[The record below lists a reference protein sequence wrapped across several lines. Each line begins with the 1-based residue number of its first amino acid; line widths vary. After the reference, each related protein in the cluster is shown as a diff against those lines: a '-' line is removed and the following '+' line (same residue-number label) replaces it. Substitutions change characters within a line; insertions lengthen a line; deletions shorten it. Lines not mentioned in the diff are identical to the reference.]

1 MFDTLFRGVTEAA
14 QDNKWYG
21 MYARHVNN
29 GHNQNFFQEIMD
41 ACAPTPR
48 SKAHDAPAATASP
61 REHTRRFGT
70 MSSLHAAA
78 EPSRVRVAQH
88 QALSWRPKVIV
99 TRHINWDDV
108 DYIITN
114 IQKCSQP
121 ELREY
126 RDIIDSLIDLYD
138 DYGHPNT
145 TDDLTALGS
154 KRNQIAYNL
163 YERSGKPKHSR
174 PELGMRLIKAGYDQA
189 PDSPN
194 GRIRVYH
201 PLLSTERLYV
211 DFMGNVPLTT
221 QLRDIK
227 NYRQTPAPAVV
238 VMQPA
243 PRSTVH
249 QQASF
254 YLLFKGGNVPAS

>member
-1 MFDTLFRGVTEAA
+1 
-14 QDNKWYG
+14 
-21 MYARHVNN
+21 MYASHVNN

-48 SKAHDAPAATASP
+48 SKAHDAPAAATP
-61 REHTRRFGT
+61 QRERQRYGD
-70 MSSLHAAA
+70 MASLHAAA
-78 EPSRVRVAQH
+78 KSRVSVAH
-88 QALSWRPKVIV
+88 RTPTWRPKVIV
-99 TRHINWDDV
+99 AHHINWDDV

-114 IQKCSQP
+114 IQTCSQP
-121 ELREY
+121 QLREY
-126 RDIIDSLIDLYD
+126 REIIDSLIDLYD
-138 DYGHPNT
+138 YYGHPNN

-201 PLLSTERLYV
+201 PFLSTERLYV
-211 DFMGNVPLTT
+211 DFMGNETLTT

-238 VMQPA
+238 VMRPA
-243 PRSTVH
+243 QTPRSTVH
-249 QQASF
+249 QRASF

>member
-1 MFDTLFRGVTEAA
+1 MFDTLFRGVTYAA

-48 SKAHDAPAATASP
+48 SKAHDAPAAATP
-61 REHTRRFGT
+61 QRERQRYGD
-70 MSSLHAAA
+70 MASLHAAA
-78 EPSRVRVAQH
+78 KSRVSVAH
-88 QALSWRPKVIV
+88 RTPTWRPKVIV
-99 TRHINWDDV
+99 AHHINWDDV

-126 RDIIDSLIDLYD
+126 RDIIDNLIDLYD
-138 DYGHPNT
+138 DYGHPYNT
-145 TDDLTALGS
+145 MIDDLQAFGF
-154 KRNQIAYNL
+154 KRNLIAYNL
-163 YERSGKPKHSR
+163 YERNGMQPPPPR
-174 PELGMRLIKAGYDQA
+174 PELGIRLIKAGYVQA
-189 PDSPN
+189 SDSSN
-194 GRIRVYH
+194 VRIHVYRPH
-201 PLLSTERLYV
+201 LFKTERLYV
-211 DFMGNVPLTT
+211 YFFKGNVTLRT
-221 QLRDIK
+221 QLRDIEK
-227 NYRQTPAPAVV
+227 SRTPP
-238 VMQPA
+238 

>member
-1 MFDTLFRGVTEAA
+1 MFDALFKGVTDAA

-21 MYARHVNN
+21 MYASHVNN

-121 ELREY
+121 ELRKY

-138 DYGHPNT
+138 DYGHPNNT
-145 TDDLTALGS
+145 MIDDLQAFGF
-154 KRNQIAYNL
+154 KRNLIAYNL
-163 YERSGKPKHSR
+163 YERNGMQPPPPR
-174 PELGMRLIKAGYDQA
+174 PELGIRLIKAGYVQA
-189 PDSPN
+189 SDSSN
-194 GRIRVYH
+194 VRIHVYRPH
-201 PLLSTERLYV
+201 LFKTERLYV
-211 DFMGNVPLTT
+211 YFFKGNVTLIT
-221 QLRDIK
+221 QLRDIEK
-227 NYRQTPAPAVV
+227 SRTPP
-238 VMQPA
+238 